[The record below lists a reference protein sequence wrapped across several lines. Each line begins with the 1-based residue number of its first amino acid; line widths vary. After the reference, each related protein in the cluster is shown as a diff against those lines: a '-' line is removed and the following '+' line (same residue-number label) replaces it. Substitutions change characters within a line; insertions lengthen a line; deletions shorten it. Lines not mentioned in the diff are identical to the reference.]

1 MSKYEVSIEQA
12 RKLKNLGFN
21 EPTFTVL
28 SDKGDHVNIP
38 LYEQAFDWLY
48 SQLNSKGAM
57 PCNDKDR
64 KKLVLDNLIR
74 KVEQSRNPV
83 INTELKTVNLPHNSS
98 EELIQDWKKRG
109 YHVQLE
115 IV

>member
-1 MSKYEVSIEQA
+1 MSKYEVSIEEA
-12 RKLKNLGFN
+12 KKLQNLGFD

-28 SDKGDHVNIP
+28 SDKGNSVKIP

-48 SQLNSKGAM
+48 LQLNSKGVM

-64 KKLVLDNLIR
+64 KKLVLNNLIK

-83 INTELKTVNLPHNSS
+83 INNELKTVNLPHNSS